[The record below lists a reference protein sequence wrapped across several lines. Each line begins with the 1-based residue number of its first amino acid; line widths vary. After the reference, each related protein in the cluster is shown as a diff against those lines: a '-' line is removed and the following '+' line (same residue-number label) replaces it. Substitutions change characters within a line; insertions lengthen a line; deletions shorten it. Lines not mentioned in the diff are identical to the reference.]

1 MGLGSVTSRAHISI
15 EILNARIDTVE
26 QQRRGVLNS
35 GSTAEALLANL
46 MNHSYQASPA
56 ALALPSVLA
65 GAHGQQR
72 SIPALLVRVGATP
85 WLWYQR
91 IGSRHDLNQLDDR
104 LLADIGLT
112 REQVASEHSKHFW
125 QD

>member
-1 MGLGSVTSRAHISI
+1 MGLGSVASRAHISI
-15 EILNARIDTVE
+15 EILSARIDTVE
-26 QQRRGVLNS
+26 QQRCDVLNA
-35 GSTAEALLANL
+35 GSTAHALVANL

-56 ALALPSVLA
+56 ALALPTVLA
-65 GAHGQQR
+65 HANGQQR
-72 SIPALLVRVGATP
+72 SISTLLVRVGATP

-91 IGSRHDLNQLDDR
+91 VGSRHDLNQLDDR

-112 REQVASEHSKHFW
+112 REQVASEHGKHFW

>member
-15 EILNARIDTVE
+15 EILIARIDTVE

-35 GSTAEALLANL
+35 GSTPHARPANL

-56 ALALPSVLA
+56 ALALPSVLS
-65 GAHGQQR
+65 GAHGQRR
-72 SIPALLVRVGATP
+72 SLPALLVLVGATP